1 MKKKEDDKMHYFE
14 RKLSTALIVA
24 FLAANMSFPSI
35 PINAAQ
41 SNKATSS
48 NAIDDDFDDEIE
60 LFMVDRDR
68 PVIKSITAEDVDKIP
83 GTLHFTVDVEEEGS
97 GLREIAV
104 RIENRNNGKYVNKTY
119 SFPAETYSGECQLE
133 FNFTDKSLP
142 SGDWQIYAYAADY
155 NGNYSGGF
163 QTFNTAKFHLN
174 GNSDFT
180 PPTVHDIRIV
190 SEKIE
195 IPDNM
200 VIDVEAEDES
210 GIASISMTLI
220 GEDAY
225 GNQSKVSKTFNFDPD
240 EQQDSYRCVVPMQ
253 KTYVSGLYK
262 IGMITISDG
271 VNNWT
276 SNVADD
282 YSSESCEV
290 VNFYRDDNT
299 PPEITNISFE
309 SASGRAPYN
318 LNIAAD
324 VVEDGS
330 GLSSMVIRLVNTST
344 NKIQWVSVPVDQN
357 DRKSGTY
364 KATTQFSD
372 EDDPGIWRVDC
383 AVIDDVVGNDNYYQE
398 SFGCE
403 FELLEP
409 IKMEDIYVKTLPV
422 KTSYQIGE
430 ELDLDGLTVIGK
442 YTDGTERKLAH
453 FAVGEFDSS
462 AAGEKEIVVTYDIF
476 KTSFKVSVTEPVKSD
491 DIVEDDKP
499 NNNEDAPKQEENTAN
514 SSNSTS
520 TIISSSSGKSH
531 GSGGSGGGGS
541 SSGGSRSAAVVQS
554 NANTYPTLTVTNPYV
569 YGGQWQ
575 QVENKWK
582 FLVDGSAMKSSWICL
597 DGKWYLIGE
606 DTYMIIGW
614 AQVNGA
620 CYYFGADGAMAT
632 NEVFIGEKKYK
643 FAENGA
649 WIPNYTK

>member
-48 NAIDDDFDDEIE
+48 NAIDDDYDDEIE

-68 PVIKSITAEDVDKIP
+68 PVIKSITAKDVDEIP

-104 RIENRNNGKYVNKTY
+104 RIENSSNGKYVNKTY

-133 FNFTDKSLP
+133 FNFTDKTLP
-142 SGDWQIYAYAADY
+142 SGDWQIYACAADY
-155 NGNYSGGF
+155 NDNYSGGF

-174 GNSDFT
+174 GNYDFT
-180 PPTVHDIRIV
+180 QPIVHDIRIV

-195 IPDNM
+195 VPDD
-200 VIDVEAEDES
+200 VVVEVEAEDKS

-225 GNQSKVSKTFNFDPD
+225 GNKSKVSKTFNFDPD
-240 EQQDSYRCVVPMQ
+240 NPQNTYTCAVQIQ
-253 KTYVSGLYK
+253 KNDVSGTYK
-262 IGMITISDG
+262 IGMVTISDG
-271 VNNWT
+271 VDNWT
-276 SNVADD
+276 SNVADYYAD
-282 YSSESCEV
+282 EACEV

-299 PPEITNISFE
+299 PPEVTNISFE
-309 SASGRAPYN
+309 SVYGRAPYN

-330 GLSSMVIRLVNTST
+330 GLSSMAIGLINATTQNT
-344 NKIQWVSVPVDQN
+344 QWVSIPVDQN
-357 DRKSGTY
+357 NRKSGTY
-364 KATTQFSD
+364 KATAQFSD
-372 EDDPGIWRVDC
+372 EDDPGTWRVDC
-383 AVIDDVVGNDNYYQE
+383 IVIDDVVGNDNYYQE

-409 IKMEDIYVKTLPV
+409 VQMESIYVKTLPV

-430 ELDLDGLTVIGK
+430 KLDLDGFTVIGK
-442 YTDGTERKLAH
+442 YSDGTERKLENY
-453 FAVGEFDSS
+453 AVGEFDSS
-462 AAGEKEIVVTYDIF
+462 AASEKEIVVTYDIF
-476 KTSFKVSVTEPVKSD
+476 KTSFKLSVVEPVKSD
-491 DIVEDDKP
+491 DIVEDNKP
-499 NNNEDAPKQEENTAN
+499 NNNEDIPKKEENTSN
-514 SSNSTS
+514 SSNSIS
-520 TIISSSSGKSH
+520 TTASSSSSKYH
-531 GSGGSGGGGS
+531 GSGGSGGGGGS
-541 SSGGSRSAAVVQS
+541 SSGSVKSATTVQS
-554 NANTYPTLTVTNPYV
+554 NKNTYPTLTVTNPYI
-569 YGGQWQ
+569 YSGQWQ
-575 QVENKWK
+575 QVENKWR
-582 FLVDGSAMKSSWICL
+582 FLADGSATKSSWLCL
-597 DGKWYLIGE
+597 DGKWYLVGE
-606 DTYMIIGW
+606 DTYMITGW
-614 AQVNGA
+614 AQVNGVW
-620 CYYFGADGAMAT
+620 YYFGADGAMAT

-649 WIPNYTK
+649 WIPN

>member
-1 MKKKEDDKMHYFE
+1 MIKMHYFK

-41 SNKATSS
+41 SNKAILY

-60 LFMVDRDR
+60 LFMVDLDR
-68 PVIKSITAEDVDKIP
+68 PIIKSITAEDVDEIP

-104 RIENRNNGKYVNKTY
+104 RIENSNNGKYVNKTY

-133 FNFTDKSLP
+133 FNFTDKTLP

-163 QTFNTAKFHLN
+163 QTFKTAKFHLN

-180 PPTVHDIRIV
+180 SPTVHDIRIV

-195 IPDNM
+195 VPGDV

-220 GEDAY
+220 GEDVY
-225 GNQSKVSKTFNFDPD
+225 GNQSKISKTFNFDPYNP
-240 EQQDSYRCVVPMQ
+240 QNTYTCAVPIQ
-253 KTYVSGLYK
+253 KNDVSGIYK
-262 IGMITISDG
+262 IGIITTSDG
-271 VNNWT
+271 VDNWT

-282 YSSESCEV
+282 YADESCEI

-309 SASGRAPYN
+309 SVSGRAPYN

-330 GLSSMVIRLVNTST
+330 GFSSMVIRLVNTST
-344 NKIQWVSVPVDQN
+344 NKIQWVSVPGDQN

-409 IKMEDIYVKTLPV
+409 VKMQSIYIKTLPV

-430 ELDLDGLTVIGK
+430 ELDIDGLTVIGK
-442 YTDGTERKLAH
+442 YRDGTERKLENYAI
-453 FAVGEFDSS
+453 GEFDSS

-476 KTSFKVSVTEPVKSD
+476 KTSFKASVVEPIKSD
-491 DIVEDDKP
+491 DIVEDNKP
-499 NNNEDAPKQEENTAN
+499 NNNEDIPKKEENTSN
-514 SSNSTS
+514 SSNPTS
-520 TIISSSSGKSH
+520 TTASSSSSKSH
-531 GSGGSGGGGS
+531 GSGGSGGGS
-541 SSGGSRSAAVVQS
+541 SSGSVKSAKTVQS
-554 NANTYPTLTVTNPYV
+554 NTNTYPTLTVTNPYI

-582 FLVDGSAMKSSWICL
+582 FLVDGSTAKSSWLCL

-606 DTYMIIGW
+606 DTYMVTGW
-614 AQVNGA
+614 AKVNGVW
-620 CYYFGADGAMAT
+620 YYFGADGAMAT
-632 NEVFIGEKKYK
+632 IEVFIGGKKYK

-649 WIPNYTK
+649 WIQNYTE

>member
-1 MKKKEDDKMHYFE
+1 MHYFK

-24 FLAANMSFPSI
+24 FLAANMSFPAI

-48 NAIDDDFDDEIE
+48 NAIEDDFDDEFE

-68 PVIKSITAEDVDKIP
+68 PVIKSITAEDVDEIP
-83 GTLHFTVDVEEEGS
+83 GTLHFSVDVEEEGS
-97 GLREIAV
+97 GLREIVV
-104 RIENRNNGKYVNKTY
+104 RIENSSNGKYVNKTY
-119 SFPAETYSGECQLE
+119 SFPAETYSGEYELE
-133 FNFTDKSLP
+133 YEFTDKTLP
-142 SGDWQIYAYAADY
+142 VGDWQIYAYAADY

-163 QTFNTAKFHLN
+163 QTFSTAKFHLN

-180 PPTVHDIRIV
+180 PPTVNDVKIV

-200 VIDVEAEDES
+200 IVDVEAEDES

-220 GEDAY
+220 GEDVY

-240 EQQDSYRCVVPMQ
+240 EQRDSYRCTVPMQ

-276 SNVADD
+276 SNVADNYAD
-282 YSSESCEV
+282 ESCEV

-299 PPEITNISFE
+299 LPEITNISFE
-309 SASGRAPYN
+309 SASGCAPYI

-330 GLSSMVIRLVNTST
+330 GLSSMVVRLVNTTT
-344 NKIQWVSVPVDQN
+344 NKTKWVSVPVDQN
-357 DRKSGTY
+357 NRKSGAY
-364 KATTQFSD
+364 KATAQFSD

-383 AVIDDVVGNDNYYQE
+383 IVIDDVVGNDNYYQE

-409 IKMEDIYVKTLPV
+409 VQMEGIYVKTLPV
-422 KTSYQIGE
+422 KTAYQIGE

-442 YTDGTERKLAH
+442 YSDGTERKLENY
-453 FAVGEFDSS
+453 AVGEFGSS
-462 AAGEKEIVVTYDIF
+462 TAGEKEIVVTYDIF
-476 KTSFKVSVTEPVKSD
+476 KTSFKASVVDPVKSD
-491 DIVEDDKP
+491 DIVEDNKSD
-499 NNNEDAPKQEENTAN
+499 NNEDIPKQEENTSN
-514 SSNSTS
+514 SSTQTS
-520 TIISSSSGKSH
+520 TITSSSSGKSH
-531 GSGGSGGGGS
+531 GSGGSGGGGGS
-541 SSGGSRSAAVVQS
+541 SSGGTRSAKIVQS
-554 NANTYPTLTVTNPYV
+554 NANTYPILTVTNPYV

-582 FLVDGSAMKSSWICL
+582 FLIDGSAAKSSWLCL
-597 DGKWYLIGE
+597 NGKWYLIGE

-614 AQVNGA
+614 AQVNGVW
-620 CYYFGADGAMAT
+620 YYFGADGAMAT
-632 NEVFIGEKKYK
+632 SEVFIGGKKYK

-649 WIPNYTK
+649 WMQNW

>member
-1 MKKKEDDKMHYFE
+1 MHYFK
-14 RKLSTALIVA
+14 RNLSTALIAA
-24 FLAANMSFPSI
+24 FLAANMSFSTI

-48 NAIDDDFDDEIE
+48 NAMDDDFDEEIE
-60 LFMVDRDR
+60 LFMIDRDR
-68 PVIKSITAEDVDKIP
+68 PVIKSITAEDVDEIP
-83 GTLHFTVDVEEEGS
+83 GTLHFAVNIEEEGS
-97 GLREIAV
+97 GLKELCIS
-104 RIENRNNGKYVNKTY
+104 IQSLFGNRRLNKTY
-119 SFPAETYSGECQLE
+119 HFAAENYSGEYELE
-133 FNFTDKSLP
+133 YEFTDKTLP
-142 SGDWQIYAYAADY
+142 SGDWQIYATAADY

-180 PPTVHDIRIV
+180 PPTVNDVKIV

-200 VIDVEAEDES
+200 IVDVEAEDES

-220 GEDAY
+220 GEDVY

-240 EQQDSYRCVVPMQ
+240 EQRDSYRCTVPMQ

-282 YSSESCEV
+282 YSDESCEV

-299 PPEITNISFE
+299 PPEVTNISFD
-309 SASGRAPYN
+309 STSGRAPYN

-330 GLSSMVIRLVNTST
+330 GLSSMVVRLVNTTT
-344 NKIQWVSVPVDQN
+344 NKTKWVSVPVDQN
-357 DRKSGTY
+357 NRKSGTY
-364 KATTQFSD
+364 KATAQFSD
-372 EDDPGIWRVDC
+372 EDNPGIWRVDC
-383 AVIDDVVGNDNYYQE
+383 IVIDDVVGNDNYYQE

-409 IKMEDIYVKTLPV
+409 VQMEGIYVKTLPV
-422 KTSYQIGE
+422 KTAYQISE
-430 ELDLDGLTVIGK
+430 ELDLDGFAVIGR
-442 YTDGTERKLAH
+442 YSDGTERKLENY
-453 FAVGEFDSS
+453 AVGEFDSS

-476 KTSFKVSVTEPVKSD
+476 KTSFKVSVVEPVKSD
-491 DIVEDDKP
+491 DIVEDNKP
-499 NNNEDAPKQEENTAN
+499 NNNEDMPKKEENTSSN

-520 TIISSSSGKSH
+520 TTASSSSSKSH
-531 GSGGSGGGGS
+531 GSGGSGGGGGS
-541 SSGGSRSAAVVQS
+541 SSGSVKGAKTVQS
-554 NANTYPTLTVTNPYV
+554 NTNTYPTLTVTNPYI
-569 YGGQWQ
+569 YGGKWQ
-575 QVENKWK
+575 QVDNKWK
-582 FLVDGSAMKSSWICL
+582 FLVDGSVAKSFWLCL

-606 DTYMIIGW
+606 DTYMITGW
-614 AQVNGA
+614 AQVNGVW
-620 CYYFGADGAMAT
+620 YYFGDDGAMAT

-643 FAENGA
+643 FAENGV
-649 WIPNYTK
+649 WIQN

>member
-1 MKKKEDDKMHYFE
+1 MHYFE

-41 SNKATSS
+41 SNRATSS
-48 NAIDDDFDDEIE
+48 NAIDDDYDDEIE
-60 LFMVDRDR
+60 LFMIDRDR
-68 PVIKSITAEDVDKIP
+68 PVIKSITAEDVDEIP

-104 RIENRNNGKYVNKTY
+104 RIENSSNGKYVNKTY

-133 FNFTDKSLP
+133 FNFTDKTLP
-142 SGDWQIYAYAADY
+142 SGDWQIYACAADY
-155 NGNYSGGF
+155 NDNYSGGF

-190 SEKIE
+190 SEKIKV
-195 IPDNM
+195 PDDI
-200 VIDVEAEDES
+200 VVEVEAEDES

-225 GNQSKVSKTFNFDPD
+225 GNQSKVSKTFNFD
-240 EQQDSYRCVVPMQ
+240 QDNPQNTYTCAVPIQ
-253 KTYVSGLYK
+253 KNDVSGTYK
-262 IGMITISDG
+262 IVMITTSDG
-271 VNNWT
+271 VDNWT

-282 YSSESCEV
+282 YADESCEI

-299 PPEITNISFE
+299 PPEITNISFD
-309 SASGRAPYN
+309 SVSGRTPYN

-330 GLSSMVIRLVNTST
+330 GLSSMAIRLINATTQNT
-344 NKIQWVSVPVDQN
+344 QWVSIPVDQN
-357 DRKSGTY
+357 NRKSGTY
-364 KATTQFSD
+364 KATAQFSD
-372 EDDPGIWRVDC
+372 EDDPGTWRVDC
-383 AVIDDVVGNDNYYQE
+383 IVIDDVVGNDNYYQE

-409 IKMEDIYVKTLPV
+409 VQMEGIYVETLPV
-422 KTSYQIGE
+422 KTFYQIGE
-430 ELDLDGLTVIGK
+430 ELDFDGLTVVGK

-462 AAGEKEIVVTYDIF
+462 TAGKKEIVVMYDIF

-554 NANTYPTLTVTNPYV
+554 NANTYPTLIVTNPYV

-582 FLVDGSAMKSSWICL
+582 FLVGGSATKSSWICL

-606 DTYMIIGW
+606 DTYMITGW
-614 AQVNGA
+614 AQVNGVW
-620 CYYFGADGAMAT
+620 YYFGDDGAMAI
-632 NEVFIGEKKYK
+632 NEVFIGGKKYY
-643 FAENGA
+643 FDQSGA
-649 WIPNYTK
+649 WMQNW